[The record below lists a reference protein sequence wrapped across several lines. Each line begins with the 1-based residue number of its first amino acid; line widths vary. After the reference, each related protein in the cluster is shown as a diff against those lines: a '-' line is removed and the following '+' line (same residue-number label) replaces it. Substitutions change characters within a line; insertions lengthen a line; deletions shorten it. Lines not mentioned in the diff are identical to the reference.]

1 METASTTSPGAQALR
16 VLVVD
21 DEAIVRESLR
31 NWFQE
36 DGHEVGCAAG
46 AKDALRLVKES
57 SWDLALLDIKMP
69 GIDGLELQRKIREVA
84 PGTTVIIM
92 TAYASVET
100 AVEAL
105 KDGAYDYITKPFDPD
120 RLTHLVRKAGERR
133 SLVEENQRLRQR
145 LATASAPEPILGTS
159 AGIRR
164 AIDLIGTV
172 APTTTSV
179 LVTGESGTGKEL
191 VARAIH
197 AGSPRAYMPM
207 VVVNC
212 GALPEGTLE
221 SELFGHERGAFTGAH
236 YRHKGKFELAD
247 GGTLFLDE
255 IAEVTPKIQVE
266 LLRVLEDKQV
276 TRLGSTKQVTAD
288 FRLVAATNKD
298 LMDEVRA
305 GRFRED
311 LYYRINV
318 FHIEV
323 PPLRERKE
331 DIAMLAGAL
340 IERAAR
346 SMNVAPPVIDPRAME
361 VMEGYDWPGNVREL
375 ANAMERALVVV
386 RRENGKRV
394 LPSHLPINGRSSGS
408 GNGGVA
414 KDGPRSLAD
423 VERMHVARVLEETD
437 WNISAT
443 ARILGV
449 DRTTVY
455 HKIKAY
461 SLSRE

>member
-1 METASTTSPGAQALR
+1 MSTESITPAAGVLR

-21 DEAIVRESLR
+21 DEAIVRESLLE
-31 NWFQE
+31 WFRE
-36 DGHEVGCAAG
+36 DGHEVAQASS
-46 AKDALRLVKES
+46 AREALERVKEGP
-57 SWDLALLDIKMP
+57 WDLALVDIKMP
-69 GIDGLELQRKIREVA
+69 GMDGLELQRRIREAA

-100 AVEAL
+100 AVQAL
-105 KDGAYDYITKPFDPD
+105 KDGAYDYITKPFDPE
-120 RLTHLVRKAGERR
+120 RLTHLVRTAGERR
-133 SLVEENQRLRQR
+133 NLVEENRRLKSQ
-145 LATASAPEPILGTS
+145 LATVVTPEPMLGQSPGIL
-159 AGIRR
+159 R
-164 AIDLIGTV
+164 AIELIRTV
-172 APTTTSV
+172 GPTNTSV
-179 LVTGESGTGKEL
+179 LITGESGTGKEL

-197 AGSPRAYMPM
+197 AASPRAYMPL

-255 IAEVTPKIQVE
+255 VAEVSPKIQVD
-266 LLRVLEDKQV
+266 LLRVLEDKKV
-276 TRLGSTKQVTAD
+276 TRLGSTRPVTAD

-298 LMDEVRA
+298 LMEEVRA

-323 PPLRERKE
+323 PPLRDRRE
-331 DIAMLAGAL
+331 DVPVLAAAL
-340 IERAAR
+340 IGRAAR
-346 SMNVAPPVIDPRAME
+346 SMNVPAPPIDPKAMAILE
-361 VMEGYDWPGNVREL
+361 RYDWPGNVREL

-394 LPSHLPINGRSSGS
+394 LPSHLPIDSRTPASKPG
-408 GNGGVA
+408 
-414 KDGPRSLAD
+414 DGPIESLAE
-423 VERMHVARVLEETD
+423 VERAHLLRALERTD
-437 WNISAT
+437 WNISRT
-443 ARILGV
+443 ARLLGV

-455 HKIKAY
+455 NKIKLHDLRR
-461 SLSRE
+461 S

>member
-1 METASTTSPGAQALR
+1 MSADSTTPTASALR

-21 DEAIVRESLR
+21 DESIVRESLV

-36 DGHEVGCAAG
+36 DGHDVAQASNAAE
-46 AKDALRLVKES
+46 ALQRVKEGP
-57 SWDLALLDIKMP
+57 WDLALVDIKMP
-69 GIDGLELQRKIREVA
+69 GMDGLELQRRLREAA

-92 TAYASVET
+92 TAFASVET
-100 AVEAL
+100 AVQAL

-120 RLTHLVRKAGERR
+120 RLTHLVRAAGERR
-133 SLVEENQRLRQR
+133 SLVEENQRLKNQ
-145 LATASAPEPILGTS
+145 LATVVTPEPILGRS
-159 AGIRR
+159 PGILR
-164 AIDLIGTV
+164 AIELIHTV
-172 APTTTSV
+172 ASTTTSV

-197 AGSPRAYMPM
+197 ANSPRAYMPL

-255 IAEVTPKIQVE
+255 IAEITPRIQVE

-276 TRLGSTKQVTAD
+276 TRMGATHPLTAD
-288 FRLVAATNKD
+288 FRLIAATNKD
-298 LMDEVRA
+298 LQEEVRA

-323 PPLRERKE
+323 PPLRERRE
-331 DIAMLAGAL
+331 DIAMLAVAL

-346 SMNVAPPVIDPRAME
+346 SMNVPVPVIDPSAMRLLE
-361 VMEGYDWPGNVREL
+361 NYDWPGNVREL

-386 RRENGKRV
+386 RREGSNRV
-394 LPSHLPINGRSSGS
+394 QPAHLPIERRTNREPSDTQ
-408 GNGGVA
+408 A
-414 KDGPRSLAD
+414 IISLA
-423 VERMHVARVLEETD
+423 EMEKSHILRVLEATN
-437 WNISAT
+437 WNISQA
-443 ARILGV
+443 ARLLDV

-455 HKIKAY
+455 NKIK
-461 SLSRE
+461 LHDLRHD

>member
-1 METASTTSPGAQALR
+1 MNTESMMPAANQLR
-16 VLVVD
+16 VLLVD
-21 DEAIVRESLR
+21 DEAIVRESLL

-36 DGHEVGCAAG
+36 DGHEVAQASSAAE
-46 AKDALRLVKES
+46 ALQLVKEGP
-57 SWDLALLDIKMP
+57 WDLALVDIKMP
-69 GIDGLELQRKIREVA
+69 GMDGLELQRRLRQAA

-100 AVEAL
+100 AVQAL

-120 RLTHLVRKAGERR
+120 RLTQLVRAAGERR
-133 SLVEENQRLRQR
+133 SLVEENQRLKHH
-145 LATASAPEPILGTS
+145 LASVVTPEPILGRS
-159 AGIRR
+159 PGILR
-164 AIDLIGTV
+164 AVELIHTV
-172 APTTTSV
+172 APTGTSV
-179 LVTGESGTGKEL
+179 LITGESGTGKEL

-197 AGSPRAYMPM
+197 ANSPRAYMPL

-236 YRHKGKFELAD
+236 YRHKGKFELAH

-255 IAEVTPKIQVE
+255 IGEVSPRIQVE

-276 TRLGSTKQVTAD
+276 VRLGGTHPVTAD
-288 FRLVAATNKD
+288 FRLVSATNKD
-298 LMDEVRA
+298 LMQEVKA
-305 GRFRED
+305 ERFRED

-323 PPLRERKE
+323 PPLRERRE
-331 DIAMLAGAL
+331 DIASLAVAL

-346 SMNVAPPVIDPRAME
+346 SMNVPAPVIDPRAMRLLE
-361 VMEGYDWPGNVREL
+361 SYDWRGNVREL

-386 RRENGKRV
+386 RREQGNRV
-394 LPSHLPINGRSSGS
+394 LPAHLPIASQPSHNNASVGQ
-408 GNGGVA
+408 V
-414 KDGPRSLAD
+414 KSLAAM
-423 VERMHVARVLEETD
+423 ERAHILCVLEETD
-437 WNISAT
+437 WNITQA
-443 ARILGV
+443 ARLLDV

-455 HKIKAY
+455 NKIK
-461 SLSRE
+461 LHDLRRD